1 MKKWL
6 AFLLALSCLLSLCAC
21 GTEKENGEYVTVYLP
36 SEVVYGYGYTN
47 TYTYNGNGNQT
58 SMTETKDGK
67 ETSRTT
73 YTYDDSGN
81 RTESVEYKNGEET
94 CRYVYAYDENGN
106 TAGVFLYEDGEEIS
120 RQTYA
125 YDKDGNQTE
134 ICYYAN
140 GKERNRTTFTYDKTG
155 NLIEESTYVDGE
167 KVSCITYVHNEETNT
182 VTEYHRAGIELTL
195 HNIMMITYDER
206 DRAIRK
212 AQYALDDADRL
223 EDAEPKYLDTYV
235 YEGDKQVEYTRY
247 FKGELKTH
255 ETKKYNEQGDTVS
268 IIHIVYDA
276 GHEYKRDVYEYEY
289 TYDEEGNIIQKACY
303 LNGEFE
309 ERSSWTCT
317 YIAVR
322 MTRKRAEEL
331 GYI

>member
-47 TYTYNGNGNQT
+47 TYTYDGNGNQT

-106 TAGVFLYEDGEEIS
+106 ITQVFCYEDGKEIF

-134 ICYYAN
+134 RCYSV
-140 GKERNRTTFTYDKTG
+140 GKAQELYTFTYDPKG
-155 NLIEESTYVDGE
+155 NLIEESVYSDD
-167 KVSCITYVHNEETNT
+167 KKISCITYVYNEETNT
-182 VTEYHRAGIELTL
+182 VTEYHRGGTELTL
-195 HNIMMITYDER
+195 HNIMMITYDDR

-212 AQYALDDADRL
+212 AQYKVDDADRL
-223 EDAEPKYLDTYV
+223 EDAEPWFLDTYV

-247 FKGELKTH
+247 FEGELKTH

-268 IIHIVYDA
+268 IINIIYDDGHEHSRNVYD
-276 GHEYKRDVYEYEY
+276 YEY
-289 TYDEEGNIIQKACY
+289 TYDENNNIVQQKLY
-303 LNGEFE
+303 KNGEYQEFY
-309 ERSSWTCT
+309 SWTRT